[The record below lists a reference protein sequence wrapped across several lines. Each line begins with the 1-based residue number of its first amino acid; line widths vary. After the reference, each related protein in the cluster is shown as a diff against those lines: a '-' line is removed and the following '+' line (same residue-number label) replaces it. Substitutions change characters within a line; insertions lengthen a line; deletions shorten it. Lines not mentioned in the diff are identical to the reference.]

1 MTVGIVLAGGRSQR
15 FGSDKLAAPMADG
28 RPLLAWTVATVAEAC
43 GSVVVVLDPA
53 SPVPHGLSPDRVTI
67 VRDRAAHEGPVAGL
81 VAALEWL
88 TGPGSEGIGRTGDP
102 APEDVDGFDDLA
114 LLVAGDMPLLVPA
127 VLRSLQA
134 ALLGDRGA
142 GFDCARLE
150 SGPQRDGSNLAV
162 FPCAVRR
169 APASAAAEAT
179 LEEGDRRLRSVLG
192 RLATVVVPASRW
204 RELDPEGTTLLD
216 VDRPSDLPGR

>member
-15 FGSDKLAAPMADG
+15 FGSDKLAAPLADG
-28 RPLLAWTVATVAEAC
+28 RPLVAWTVAAVAEAC

-53 SPVPHGLSPDRVTI
+53 SPVPHGLAPDRVTI

-81 VAALEWL
+81 VAALSWL
-88 TGPGSEGIGRTGDP
+88 TDAGSEGTGRAGAS
-102 APEDVDGFDDLA
+102 APDGVDGSDDLA

-127 VLRSLQA
+127 VLRSLEA

-150 SGPQRDGSNLAV
+150 AGPQRDGSNLAV

-169 APASAAAEAT
+169 VPALAASAAI
-179 LEEGDRRLRSVLG
+179 LEDGDRRLRSVLG
-192 RLATVVVPASRW
+192 RLETVVVSASRW
-204 RELDPEGTTLLD
+204 RELDPEGSTLLD
-216 VDRPSDLPGR
+216 VDRPSDLPDR